1 MTQIIGDS
9 KFRRI
14 TLISL
19 IVHLILI
26 SILRIY
32 LLTQTDGAVVY
43 KLGYVLE
50 IVFSAGLVAAFL
62 TESKSKRIFFTL
74 VIILMSFF
82 LFLSSSNILW
92 YIQMLFNGSSL
103 SDISSY
109 IAFSFNEGFL
119 IKYFALPSI
128 MVVATALNFVLT
140 ISKKISLKTGYI
152 IPILIS
158 MYHVFRI
165 IGNLGWDSRFY
176 ILRLI
181 GEITFQVS
189 LVIALNYFLS
199 NENLSINEKKQM
211 DQIDLKLDEPKISTE
226 GNNIKDSNALIRE
239 EKSIGYCII
248 LSFVTFGIYLIIW
261 MNSMIK
267 KIRITNSESTD
278 SAGELLALIFI
289 PFYSIFWVYTR
300 SQKLFLSSKKIGVQ
314 LTDNSVINLL
324 LSLFGLSIVSYAI
337 IQNDLNVIARSFSH
351 TTSKN
356 YKTEDVVENVI
367 DEPRESNKNSENLD
381 LLQKL
386 ADLKEK
392 GVLTEEEFLNK
403 KKELL
408 DKI

>member
-1 MTQIIGDS
+1 
-9 KFRRI
+9 
-14 TLISL
+14 
-19 IVHLILI
+19 
-26 SILRIY
+26 
-32 LLTQTDGAVVY
+32 
-43 KLGYVLE
+43 
-50 IVFSAGLVAAFL
+50 
-62 TESKSKRIFFTL
+62 
-74 VIILMSFF
+74 
-82 LFLSSSNILW
+82 
-92 YIQMLFNGSSL
+92 MLFRS
-103 SDISSY
+103 
-109 IAFSFNEGFL
+109 
-119 IKYFALPSI
+119 
-128 MVVATALNFVLT
+128 
-140 ISKKISLKTGYI
+140 
-152 IPILIS
+152 
-158 MYHVFRI
+158 
-165 IGNLGWDSRFY
+165 
-176 ILRLI
+176 LRLI